1 MDAILIAENN
11 VDFAY
16 AIEWHF
22 EQNGFSVLSTT
33 TGEKAIELF
42 DNKKVDLILLD
53 INLDGEIDGK
63 AVARHIRSK
72 NKTVPVIFMS
82 GESKTP
88 ADVVEGFNIGANF
101 FLKKPLAI
109 SEIDAHVKAALKISE
124 NSDRQYKFEHCTFV
138 PSERIICFENQ
149 KEYLS
154 DKENGVLTILVN
166 NISETISLEDIL
178 QKVWHDTLMEE
189 SLRNIISSLRKK
201 IEGKGLVIETVKNKG
216 YRLEKKN

>member
-1 MDAILIAENN
+1 MNTILIAENN

-22 EQNGFSVLSTT
+22 EQNGFTVLSTT

-42 DNKKVDLILLD
+42 DKQDIAVILLD
-53 INLDGEIDGK
+53 INLDGDIDGK
-63 AVARHIRSK
+63 AVARYIRSK
-72 NKTVPVIFMS
+72 NKTIPLIFMS

-88 ADVVEGFNIGANF
+88 IDVVEGLNIGANY

-109 SEIDAHVKAALKISE
+109 SEIEAHVKAALKISE
-124 NSDRQYKFEHCTFV
+124 STDRQYLFERCTFV
-138 PSERIICFENQ
+138 SSERIIRFENQ

-154 DKENGVLTILVN
+154 DKENGVLTILADHLSATVP
-166 NISETISLEDIL
+166 LEDIL

-216 YRLEKKN
+216 YRLEKTN